1 VNHKTFLLYLWVLLT
16 LGDSW
21 SHLPCARFSNEEELT
36 PQQAREVYDSKI
48 KPAITKLFSQT
59 PAIDEGI
66 LITKRRVEFFENN
79 KKLKELIFE
88 TVLNKSDRYAWGTQ
102 KRTPGTESIFLVNP
116 SYDLNVSKL
125 PSGVFT
131 VLSADQPSQP
141 WLFLQ
146 PNAREDWGIPQTG
159 LFSPPFTLVSSRRLS
174 DRYQFT
180 FRCDPDA
187 PANPTKLV
195 ELVADYDAQAFLP
208 IRIDCVWGLPSKYD
222 QAERRS
228 IVDLKWGEIQEFGMR
243 IPIEKSVS
251 SFTGRDIL
259 LSKEIWEV
267 TARRLEGKFDKARCF
282 AEYYGL
288 PAPFARRNLAWT
300 WAGAFFALGFIL
312 LIAYK
317 LSSKRGS

>member
-1 VNHKTFLLYLWVLLT
+1 MNHTFLVLFFMVLPAFSVSWHST
-16 LGDSW
+16 LHDRITEG
-21 SHLPCARFSNEEELT
+21 EELT
-36 PQQAREVYDSKI
+36 PPQAREIYDTKI
-48 KPAITKLFSQT
+48 EPAIAEIISQS
-59 PAIDEGI
+59 PAVDEGI
-66 LITKRRVEFFENN
+66 LTTKRRVEFFENN
-79 KKLKELIFE
+79 KKRRELIFE
-88 TVLNKSDRYAWGTQ
+88 TVLNKSGRYAWGTQ
-102 KRTPGTESIFLVNP
+102 KITPGTESIFLVNP

-195 ELVADYDAQAFLP
+195 ELVVNYDIQAFLP

-228 IVDLKWGEIQEFGMR
+228 IVDLKWREIQEFGMR

-259 LSKEIWEV
+259 LSKEVWEV
-267 TARRLEGKFDKARCF
+267 TARRLEGEFDQARCF

-288 PAPFARRNLAWT
+288 PAPFAERNLSWT

-317 LSSKRGS
+317 FRSKTGS